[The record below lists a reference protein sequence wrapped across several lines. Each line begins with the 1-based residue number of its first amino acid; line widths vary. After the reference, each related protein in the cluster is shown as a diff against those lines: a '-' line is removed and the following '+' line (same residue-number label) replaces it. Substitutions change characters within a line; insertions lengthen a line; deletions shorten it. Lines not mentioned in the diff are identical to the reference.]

1 MKSSLWAITLSQTSE
16 ERLEERVASIAD
28 YLAKTYKD
36 SQWQILDLDATGKCG
51 GRLTLQLNKEDKLYL
66 PSSDFLA
73 VLAEDGQ
80 VIDLEAAILVNK
92 QPLFKIIIQDG
103 SSVDVLG
110 KGRLLPSDVLGA
122 YRASD
127 PKLFLWN

>member
-16 ERLEERVASIAD
+16 ESLEERVASIAD

-36 SQWQILDLDATGKCG
+36 GQWQISDLDATGKHG
-51 GRLTLQLNKEDKLYL
+51 GRLTLQLNDEEQLYL
-66 PSSDFLA
+66 PSSEFLA
-73 VLAEDGQ
+73 VLKENGQ
-80 VIDLEAAILVNK
+80 VIDLDAAMLISR

-103 SSVDVLG
+103 SSVDILG
-110 KGRLLPSDVLGA
+110 KGKLLPSDVLGA
-122 YRASD
+122 YKTSE

>member
-1 MKSSLWAITLSQTSE
+1 M
-16 ERLEERVASIAD
+16 
-28 YLAKTYKD
+28 
-36 SQWQILDLDATGKCG
+36 
-51 GRLTLQLNKEDKLYL
+51 QLNKEDKLCL
-66 PSSDFLA
+66 PSSDFLD

-80 VIDLEAAILVNK
+80 VIDLDAAVLVNK

-110 KGRLLPSDVLGA
+110 KGVLLPSNVLGA
-122 YRASD
+122 YRVSD

>member
-1 MKSSLWAITLSQTSE
+1 MKSSLWAITLSQTSK
-16 ERLEERVASIAD
+16 ERLEDRVALIAD

-36 SQWQILDLDATGKCG
+36 SQWQILELDATGKWG
-51 GRLTLQLNKEDKLYL
+51 GELTLQLNDEDKLYL
-66 PSSDFLA
+66 PSPDFLT
-73 VLAEDGQ
+73 VLTEDGQ
-80 VIDLEAAILVNK
+80 VIDLEAAVLVND

-110 KGRLLPSDVLGA
+110 KGNLLPSDVLGS
-122 YRASD
+122 YKASD